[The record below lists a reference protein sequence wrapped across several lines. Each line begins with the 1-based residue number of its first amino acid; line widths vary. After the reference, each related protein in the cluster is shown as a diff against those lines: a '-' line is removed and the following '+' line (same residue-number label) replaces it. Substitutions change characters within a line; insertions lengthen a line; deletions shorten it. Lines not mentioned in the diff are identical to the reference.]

1 MDARAQSNL
10 AKLSARSKEQQQKIE
25 QLNEQSG
32 IQQLAADQQ
41 QQETKV
47 QLPLDSIGHFYLI
60 NAGFFLKRILDTNTK
75 LASTA
80 DKARSR
86 AVEIDLRTLDA
97 EQASRHIEC
106 VSCRGTGPTK
116 QINTTG

>member
-1 MDARAQSNL
+1 VQSNL

-25 QLNEQSG
+25 QLHEQSG
-32 IQQLAADQQ
+32 MQQVAADQQ

-47 QLPLDSIGHFYLI
+47 RAWEGLSNMKASSHLPVQ
-60 NAGFFLKRILDTNTK
+60 RIIDTNTK

-97 EQASRHIEC
+97 EQASRHIEYAVC
-106 VSCRGTGPTK
+106 HGNECSSFMFSSCGFFTDF
-116 QINTTG
+116 